1 MLEKYLEDL
10 EKRIDSETEDKLL
23 SEWREFTDGKFRGD
37 IFCPQR
43 TRKIP
48 SKIKWPKVTVN
59 QALFDVEQMLLQQ
72 FSACSYCLE
81 NAGGAIMNVRSNYGS
96 SIIPSVL
103 GAEDFIMADELNT
116 LPTTKPLNGGKKTIM
131 EMIKKG
137 VPDLN
142 TGCGA
147 KVFETGKRFVEI
159 LKDYP
164 KARKYIKIYHPDFQ
178 GPLDNCEVLWGS
190 ELFID
195 IIDEPQLV
203 KDFLSLITETYTA
216 LMKKW
221 TMIVPFEGEYSTHW
235 NMLHKGHIMLRIDSA
250 MNISPEMYGEFVVP
264 YDQKLLDIFGGGG
277 IHFCGRGDHYIEQL
291 SKMKGVY
298 AVPMS
303 QPHLNDMD
311 KIYRNTVD
319 KGIKLIGFSRD
330 AAEKALAAGRNLR
343 GNVHCWEAA
352 GKNKQGGL

>member
-10 EKRIDSETEDKLL
+10 EKRIDAEAEKKLHR
-23 SEWREFTDGKFRGD
+23 EWLEFTDGNFRGD
-37 IFCPQR
+37 IFSPKR
-43 TRKIP
+43 IKKRATEL
-48 SKIKWPKVTVN
+48 KWPEVTVN
-59 QALFDVEQMLLQQ
+59 QALSDMEQMLLQQ
-72 FSACSYCLE
+72 FAGCSRCLE
-81 NAGGAIMNVRSNYGS
+81 EGNGAIMNIRSNYGS

-116 LPTTKPLNGGKKTIM
+116 LPTTRPLNGGKKTIM

-142 TGCGA
+142 TGCGS
-147 KVFETGKRFVEI
+147 KVFEAGALFAEI

-164 KARKYIKIYHPDFQ
+164 KARKYIHIYHPDFQ

-203 KDFLSLITETYTA
+203 KDFLFLITETYTA
-216 LMKKW
+216 LMNKW
-221 TMIVPFEGEYSTHW
+221 IKTVPSEGKYSTHW
-235 NMLHKGHIMLRIDSA
+235 GMVHKGHIMLRIDSA

-264 YDQKLLDIFGGGG
+264 YDQKLLDAFGGGG

-291 SKMKGVY
+291 SLMKGVY

-303 QPHLNDMD
+303 QPHLNDME
-311 KIYRNTVD
+311 KIYENTVD
-319 KGIKLIGFSRD
+319 KEIKLIGFSRE
-330 AAEKALAAGRNLR
+330 AAEKALASGRNLH

-352 GKNKQGGL
+352 AKNKQGGL